1 VNRTSIYGR
10 SAGAVNFN
18 PVRSASLCQM
28 TREMLWF
35 ECHCS
40 RRNRRRP
47 TVKCIR
53 LFCFAL
59 SALLLIATS
68 ASAQTADN
76 YTAPTEFM
84 DLFFDFTGSNELGYP
99 AGQPTLGQMLTQSVV
114 AKDSASGAPGPL
126 VLVVGSSIYVYDS
139 AGGVRLSQ
147 EQFRA
152 DRSSGFYELTAISH
166 IGPALAY
173 LAQIKANGDA
183 RWKAR
188 LASLRTHTVQVRA
201 VNQRA
206 TNNWLDQLNQPA
218 WSTRKAQIRSMVDY
232 ACARTISYIDSLGN
246 GDSFTA
252 TGVND
257 DLFNGTST
265 QYPIPFVNVMIG
277 TFMLEALRGA
287 ADVHDAL
294 ARLKLDWPH
303 AMALVSSRAG
313 SNVSSGLTEG
323 TNWLVLFLKAAS
335 GFTLPDD
342 RIKIVPYAEVR
353 PSLGQA
359 QLAPADLSYYV
370 QRVWGPLYYRK
381 VVSDQV
387 FAGIPTVY
395 LPDRPPLPG
404 DYFVT
409 QAGAID
415 QFMIR
420 MKHSLRDAREML
432 SNTVAFWMV
441 QELANKNWNSAAVDI
456 PGLTTGFPAGVAGYP
471 AVTLK

>member
-1 VNRTSIYGR
+1 MRYTHPS
-10 SAGAVNFN
+10 
-18 PVRSASLCQM
+18 
-28 TREMLWF
+28 W
-35 ECHCS
+35 
-40 RRNRRRP
+40 
-47 TVKCIR
+47 
-53 LFCFAL
+53 FAL
-59 SALLLIATS
+59 SALLLLATP
-68 ASAQTADN
+68 ASAQTTGS
-76 YTAPTEFM
+76 YTAPAEFM
-84 DLFFDFTGSNELGYP
+84 NLFFDFTGSEEPGYP
-99 AGQPTLGQMLTQSVV
+99 AGQPTLGQMLTQSVI
-114 AKDSASGAPGPL
+114 AKEPAGAASGPL
-126 VLVVGSSIYVYDS
+126 VLVVGSDIYVYES
-139 AGGVRLSQ
+139 RSGTRLSA
-147 EQFRA
+147 ERFRA
-152 DRSSGFYELTAISH
+152 DRASGFYELTAISH

-188 LASLRTHTVQVRA
+188 LASLQAHVAEVRA
-201 VNQRA
+201 LNARA
-206 TNNWLDQLNQPA
+206 TDNWLDRLNQPA
-218 WSTRKAQIRSMVDY
+218 WSARKAQIRNMVDY
-232 ACARTISYIDSLGN
+232 ACASTLSYIGSLGD
-246 GDSFTA
+246 GERFTA
-252 TGVND
+252 AGVND
-257 DLFNGTST
+257 DFFNGTSA
-265 QYPIPFVNVMIG
+265 QFPIPFVNVMIG

-303 AMALVSSRAG
+303 AMVLVSSRAG

-359 QLAPADLSYYV
+359 QLAAADLTYYV
-370 QRVWGPLYYRK
+370 QRVWGPLFYRK

-387 FAGIPTVY
+387 FASIPTIY

-409 QAGAID
+409 QAGAIG

-441 QELANKNWNSAAVDI
+441 PELANKNWDPAAVDI
-456 PGLTTGFPAGVAGYP
+456 PGLTTGFAAGVAGYP

>member
-1 VNRTSIYGR
+1 MR
-10 SAGAVNFN
+10 S
-18 PVRSASLCQM
+18 
-28 TREMLWF
+28 
-35 ECHCS
+35 
-40 RRNRRRP
+40 
-47 TVKCIR
+47 IR
-53 LFCFAL
+53 LSCPAL
-59 SALLLIATS
+59 TALLLLATP
-68 ASAQTADN
+68 APAQVTGS
-76 YTAPTEFM
+76 YTAPAEFM
-84 DLFFDFTGSNELGYP
+84 NLFFDFTGSEEPDYP
-99 AGQPTLGQMLTQSVV
+99 ASQPTLGQMVTQS
-114 AKDSASGAPGPL
+114 AKESAGGAPGPL
-126 VLVVGSSIYVYDS
+126 VLVVGSDIYVYDA
-139 AGGVRLSQ
+139 AGGARLGA
-147 EQFRA
+147 ERFRA
-152 DRSSGFYELTAISH
+152 DRASGFYELTAISH

-183 RWKAR
+183 RWQAR
-188 LASLRTHTVQVRA
+188 LASLRTHTAQVRA
-201 VNQRA
+201 LNRRA
-206 TNNWLDQLNQPA
+206 TDNWLDRLNQPA
-218 WSTRKAQIRSMVDY
+218 WSAHKAQIRSMVDY
-232 ACARTISYIDSLGN
+232 ACARTLSYIDSLGN
-246 GDSFTA
+246 GDRFTTA
-252 TGVND
+252 GVND
-257 DLFNGTST
+257 DFFNGTST
-265 QYPIPFVNVMIG
+265 EYPIPFVNVMIG

-287 ADVHDAL
+287 ADVQTSL

-303 AMALVSSRAG
+303 AMVLVSSRAG

-335 GFTLPDD
+335 GFSLPDD

-359 QLAPADLSYYV
+359 QLAPADLTYYV

-387 FAGIPTVY
+387 FAGIPTIY

-409 QAGAID
+409 PAGAID

-441 QELANKNWNSAAVDI
+441 PELAKKNWDAGAVDI
-456 PGLTTGFPAGVAGYP
+456 PGVTVGFPAGVAGYP